1 MTRFNTAQLN
11 TAQPDAHFSRSR
23 FDEPA
28 SDPEGDFARESGI
41 DNVLKFPAPERDSG
55 AAALE
60 LIYQAADLFAGIED
74 RARDTEARARALCA
88 SAIERLR
95 LAEQRV
101 EAADSARREVIQD
114 TGRKLQDVSRT
125 LKLAQQ
131 RIDAAEARAQAAE
144 SRALAAE
151 AAAQDARRALARV
164 EAAIRSRLLGEAV
177 EEAPMPRRATA

>member
-1 MTRFNTAQLN
+1 MTQLNTAQLN
-11 TAQPDAHFSRSR
+11 THFSRSR

-28 SDPEGDFARESGI
+28 SDPESDFARDPGI

-55 AAALE
+55 ATALE

-88 SAIERLR
+88 NAIERLR

-101 EAADSARREVIQD
+101 EAADGARRDVIQE
-114 TGRKLQDVSRT
+114 TGRKLNDASRA
-125 LKLAQQ
+125 LKLAQE
-131 RIDAAEARAQAAE
+131 RIDAAEARMQAAE
-144 SRALAAE
+144 ARALAAE

-177 EEAPMPRRATA
+177 EEALMPRSATA